1 MMSSDLQINERR
13 IKFVKDMY
21 KYYSHHAVLR
31 KLYTW
36 WGKNELL
43 SMAEYWYVYVN
54 VLWLVC
60 ISNILLLFLFFNQ
73 IMLYISVSVCP

>member
-36 WGKNELL
+36 
-43 SMAEYWYVYVN
+43 
-54 VLWLVC
+54 
-60 ISNILLLFLFFNQ
+60 
-73 IMLYISVSVCP
+73 